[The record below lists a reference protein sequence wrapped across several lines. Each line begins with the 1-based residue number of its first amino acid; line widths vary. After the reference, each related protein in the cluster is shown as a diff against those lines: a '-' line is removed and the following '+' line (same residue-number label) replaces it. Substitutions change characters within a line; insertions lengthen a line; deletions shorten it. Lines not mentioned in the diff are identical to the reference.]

1 MTINKA
7 YIKYTRKVHWLTFCN
22 NVTWGSRDLITGIIN
37 LSNFSH
43 TAGLLLRNLFSI
55 LSPIPPAAPTFGE
68 PYVAWNTL
76 QQPPILTPPASP
88 SLRFFTCSTACLQG
102 VTWSGE
108 GRKRGKGKAD
118 KPYSVAT
125 IGPMILLT
133 LIFLFKSSTLISHHS
148 NIVVKKSLL
157 KPWEENKTCHHY
169 TMLLN
174 TSKSPSTNICK
185 TVDLAFHSKCPQRP
199 YTIILS
205 PLLPSHCNLW
215 TCKST
220 VIICWRKP
228 CSHYLAN
235 TAFLILTSV
244 ENILFL
250 ILCYIGCTLRINYEV
265 GQIHLHFIDDFFSTV
280 NII

>member
-22 NVTWGSRDLITGIIN
+22 NVTWGSCVLITGIIN
-37 LSNFSH
+37 LNNFSH

-133 LIFLFKSSTLISHHS
+133 LIFLFKSFTLISHQS

-157 KPWEENKTCHHY
+157 KPWEENMTCHHY
-169 TMLLN
+169 TYALKYFKITFYQHLQNCGSSFSFPMPPEALHNHSITSPPFPLPPLNMQINNDYMLE
-174 TSKSPSTNICK
+174 K
-185 TVDLAFHSKCPQRP
+185 A
-199 YTIILS
+199 
-205 PLLPSHCNLW
+205 
-215 TCKST
+215 
-220 VIICWRKP
+220 
-228 CSHYLAN
+228 
-235 TAFLILTSV
+235 
-244 ENILFL
+244 LFSL
-250 ILCYIGCTLRINYEV
+250 
-265 GQIHLHFIDDFFSTV
+265 FS
-280 NII
+280 